1 MIKKIVSHSLIYGLG
16 PFIPKIIGLLMLP
29 IFTQYLTTEDYGVQ
43 SIMNSTLGLI
53 SVLSML
59 GLQLPM
65 SNAFFHHSNH
75 FKKRWGQFYGFLNI
89 WMIFYSLLLAVI
101 IYFIIPKEASENLYW
116 IIVLNI
122 IPIVCFGPADTIG
135 QLYYQLNQK
144 PKQVVTRTII
154 ISFITIILNYY
165 TIVVLN
171 LHYMGWFIANCISML
186 LLHFSYW
193 YPLRFILKIRPIY
206 KFKKVVIKRG
216 LSVSLPMV
224 PHYYGSFLLS
234 SSDTLLLKF
243 FLITTSQIGYYGFAA
258 SFGGLMAMVV
268 GAINTAASPIIS
280 EQLKLKNYDSVRSI
294 TWTLQ
299 FLLLIL
305 SSIGCFWLKE
315 VFEIMV
321 NNEELRTAYFLAAIF
336 IMSHNYRPMYFGVAS
351 ILFYRERTYNL
362 WKVTFGAGLI
372 CVLLNVLFIPI
383 CGIKSPAYVL
393 FFSYLIMGYGT
404 FFLNDY
410 KEVAVTEFKP
420 LKWLLITI
428 FSFIIV
434 LLVIDLPIVY
444 KFFVSLLY
452 VIIIFLF
459 FLKIKNNNFL
469 RF

>member
-1 MIKKIVSHSLIYGLG
+1 M
-16 PFIPKIIGLLMLP
+16 
-29 IFTQYLTTEDYGVQ
+29 
-43 SIMNSTLGLI
+43 
-53 SVLSML
+53 
-59 GLQLPM
+59 
-65 SNAFFHHSNH
+65 
-75 FKKRWGQFYGFLNI
+75 
-89 WMIFYSLLLAVI
+89 
-101 IYFIIPKEASENLYW
+101 
-116 IIVLNI
+116 
-122 IPIVCFGPADTIG
+122 
-135 QLYYQLNQK
+135 
-144 PKQVVTRTII
+144 
-154 ISFITIILNYY
+154 
-165 TIVVLN
+165 
-171 LHYMGWFIANCISML
+171 
-186 LLHFSYW
+186 
-193 YPLRFILKIRPIY
+193 
-206 KFKKVVIKRG
+206 
-216 LSVSLPMV
+216 SVSLPMV

-258 SFGGLMAMVV
+258 SFGGLMAMAV
-268 GAINTAASPIIS
+268 GAINTAASPIIY
-280 EQLKLKNYDSVRSI
+280 EQIKLKNYDSVRSL

-321 NNEELRTAYFLAAIF
+321 NNKELRTAYFLAAIF

-383 CGIKSPAYVL
+383 YGIKSPAYVL

-420 LKWLLITI
+420 LRWLLITI

-459 FLKIKNNNFL
+459 FFKIKNNIFL

>member
-1 MIKKIVSHSLIYGLG
+1 MIKKVVSHSLIYGLG

-29 IFTQYLTTEDYGVQ
+29 IFTKFLTTEDYGVQ
-43 SIMNSTLGLI
+43 SIVNSSLGLI

-89 WMIFYSLLLAVI
+89 WMIFYSLLLAVV

-165 TIVVLN
+165 TIVVLD

-206 KFKKVVIKRG
+206 EFKTIVIRKG

-258 SFGGLMAMVV
+258 SFGGLMAMAV

-280 EQLKLKNYDSVRSI
+280 EQIKLKNYDSVRSL
-294 TWTLQ
+294 TWALQ
-299 FLLLIL
+299 FLLLVL

-321 NNEELRTAYFLAAIF
+321 NNEELKTAYFLAAIF

-351 ILFYRERTYNL
+351 ILFYRERTLNL

-383 CGIKSPAYVL
+383 YGIKSPAYVL

-404 FFLNDY
+404 FFLKDY

-420 LKWLLITI
+420 LRWFLITV
-428 FSFIIV
+428 FSFIVV
-434 LLVIDLPIVY
+434 LLVIDLPIVC
-444 KFFVSLLY
+444 KLFVSLLY

-459 FLKIKNNNFL
+459 FFKIKNNIFL